1 MHQDV
6 RMLIPE
12 EGLKLQ
18 KTEEVENEEEDQ
30 IKEQPPLSDQM
41 FSRNSY
47 VYANEDQDNDQYF
60 QTGIYKKWAI

>member
-1 MHQDV
+1 M
-6 RMLIPE
+6 
-12 EGLKLQ
+12 KLQ

-60 QTGIYKKWAI
+60 QTGIYKK